1 MNELN
6 ISLKQFVDIFSA
18 SELLKYVNPENDEEK
33 IMIRKCLIIFQN
45 TVSQIYLQNGLI
57 DSDIESILDSNMEQY
72 NAIRN

>member
-18 SELLKYVNPENDEEK
+18 SELLKYVNSENDEEK